1 MSLPTLAY
9 QADVA
14 PASRLVLCRLW
25 DYARPTE
32 VRGVCAAYIYK
43 LQLQN
48 DLRMNPGTLSRAL
61 RELLGSPWLI
71 SFSQADGTGVFVF
84 ELYTGEGD
92 CSNG

>member
-9 QADVA
+9 QANVT
-14 PASRLVLCRLW
+14 PASRLLLCRLW
-25 DYARPTE
+25 DYAHPTE
-32 VRGVCAAYIYK
+32 VRGVCAGYIYK

-48 DLRMNPGTLSRAL
+48 DLLLNPGTVGRAI
-61 RELLGSPWLI
+61 RELLGTPWLI
-71 SFSQADGTGVFVF
+71 SFSRYDATGLFMF